1 MVDLF
6 AAEHSEGT
14 VRGALLDAHRAAE
27 GGRMTNWILFLLIVF
42 VGILYRKMDVLE
54 AKVYCIQ
61 HGIVPKEDA

>member
-1 MVDLF
+1 LG
-6 AAEHSEGT
+6 AH
-14 VRGALLDAHRAAE
+14 RGRYVLDAHRAAE

-42 VGILYRKMDVLE
+42 VGILYRKIDVLE